1 MRTKFAVVIAGLVL
15 LTSART
21 IVAHHSF
28 SAEFDANKP
37 FKMTGTVTKVEWM
50 NPHTFFY
57 IDVKD
62 EKTGKV
68 TNWAME
74 MGSPNGLMRA
84 GWSRNTMK
92 AGDVVSVEG
101 SLAKD
106 GSPTGNAV
114 GDETGS
120 GCSRRRARAPR
131 RNEGPLEQK
140 SSHRAPERDGGR
152 SVLVERLGVDCTAG
166 RRFRRSSTRTGRRRT
181 RPPGRSGDPHRV
193 FLTAT

>member
-1 MRTKFAVVIAGLVL
+1 MRTKFAVAVVGLAL
-15 LTSART
+15 LSLAKP

-37 FKMTGTVTKVEWM
+37 FKMSGTVTKVEWM

-84 GWSRNTMK
+84 GWTRNTMK
-92 AGDVVSVEG
+92 VGDAVTVEG

-106 GSPTGNAV
+106 GSPTGNA
-114 GDETGS
+114 
-120 GCSRRRARAPR
+120 
-131 RNEGPLEQK
+131 
-140 SSHRAPERDGGR
+140 R
-152 SVLVERLGVDCTAG
+152 SVVLAATGQRLFAA
-166 RRFRRSSTRTGRRRT
+166 SSQGNTQ
-181 RPPGRSGDPHRV
+181 
-193 FLTAT
+193 